1 MLQQGDCMCKL
12 GLKKMLTFWSH
23 WAKNP
28 GKWYAFNGQAT
39 YKSSFAR
46 GIGPAPRIFAKL
58 LKASVSILKKNDDNS
73 HIARRQTSLR
83 DGHRQLD
90 DKLLYGKTI
99 DGKKH
104 SDRLATT
111 SRFQNKSGKIC
122 VNNNI
127 KDQSFRSNSIFDSND
142 IFTYPRDIRKN
153 ISFVIGNVQD
163 NSKLIGRLESR
174 LSGENNWHVNRS
186 C

>member
-1 MLQQGDCMCKL
+1 MIRFQWTGNLYEFLCPWHRSSSTYFREASKSLDIN
-12 GLKKMLTFWSH
+12 LKE
-23 WAKNP
+23 
-28 GKWYAFNGQAT
+28 
-39 YKSSFAR
+39 
-46 GIGPAPRIFAKL
+46 
-58 LKASVSILKKNDDNS
+58 NDDNS

-90 DKLLYGKTI
+90 DKLLYGKTV